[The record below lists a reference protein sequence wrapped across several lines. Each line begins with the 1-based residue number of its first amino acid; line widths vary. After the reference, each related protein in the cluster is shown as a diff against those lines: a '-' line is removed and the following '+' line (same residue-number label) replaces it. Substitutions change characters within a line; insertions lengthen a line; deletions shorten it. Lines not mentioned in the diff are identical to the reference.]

1 VSHMYARLRNC
12 YERRRSDVVCLVTLS
27 LPLVLAAVFLALS
40 NGANDNFKGVASL
53 FGSRTVGYKVALAWA
68 TVTTAAGS
76 LAAVALTEGLLKRFS
91 GRGLVPD
98 ALASSEPYLVAIV
111 VGAALTVLVASVL
124 GLPISTTHAITGA
137 MVGSGWMAVGSVVQ
151 LGALGQAV
159 VLPLL
164 LSPVLAVALGAV
176 VYASLKA
183 LRGAVGVTR
192 AEDSC
197 VCLVETAAVAIG
209 RGGAMALQSTPPA
222 MRLTVAHKAECEG
235 RYAGRMC
242 GVPGQRVVDVGHFVS
257 AGIVGFARGLN
268 DTPKIAAVLLA
279 SPILGPTASLVAVTA
294 AMAVGGLV
302 GARRVAETMSHRV
315 TAMSTGQGLSA
326 SLATGSLVLAAS
338 LVGLPVS
345 TTHVSVGS
353 LVGIGLMNGKAD
365 LAVIRNIVLSWVAT
379 LPVAAVL
386 AALVYL
392 LARGS
397 AG

>member
-1 VSHMYARLRNC
+1 M
-12 YERRRSDVVCLVTLS
+12 
-27 LPLVLAAVFLALS
+27 FLALS

-76 LAAVALTEGLLKRFS
+76 LAAIVLAEALLKRFS
-91 GRGLVPD
+91 GKGLVPD

-137 MVGSGWMAVGSVVQ
+137 MVGSGWMAVGSAVQ
-151 LGALGQAV
+151 LGALGKTV

-164 LSPVLAVALGAV
+164 LSPVLAVALGAA
-176 VYASLKA
+176 VYAVLRA
-183 LRGAVGVTR
+183 LGAMGVTR

-197 VCLVETAAVAIG
+197 VCVVETPALSIST
-209 RGGAMALQSTPPA
+209 GGAMALRATPPA
-222 MRLTVAHKAECEG
+222 MQLKVAHAAECEG
-235 RYAGRMC
+235 RYAGRVF
-242 GVPGQRVVDVGHFVS
+242 GISGQRLVDIGHFIS
-257 AGIVGFARGLN
+257 AGVVSFARGLN

-279 SPILGPTASLVAVTA
+279 SPILGPKASLVAVAA
-294 AMAVGGLV
+294 AMGIGGLV
-302 GARRVAETMSHRV
+302 GARRVAETMSHKV

-338 LVGLPVS
+338 LAGLPVS

-353 LVGIGLMNGKAD
+353 LAGIGLMNGKAD
-365 LAVIRNIVLSWVAT
+365 LSVIRNIVLSWVAT
-379 LPVAAVL
+379 LPIAAVL
-386 AALVYL
+386 SALVYL
-392 LARGS
+392 LARP
-397 AG
+397 